1 MEFRACFTF
10 AKYENDMLSLCETS
24 NVFLM
29 HFCYS
34 KIHFHQLGPFKLIKN
49 NVEIFKY
56 FKVYLQYGIVIQRVV
71 TIHELPSV
79 QLSRMMNLKIAF
91 AKSKCLGTIWSTE
104 MILIA

>member
-1 MEFRACFTF
+1 MC
-10 AKYENDMLSLCETS
+10 L
-24 NVFLM
+24 LM

-34 KIHFHQLGPFKLIKN
+34 KIHFHQLGPFTLIKN
-49 NVEIFKY
+49 NVEILKC

-79 QLSRMMNLKIAF
+79 QLSRRMNLKIEF
-91 AKSKCLGTIWSTE
+91 AKNKCLSTIWSSE